1 MTAVGGIHRTALDTV
16 LRESAP
22 QAAVHELLGE
32 RRLWW
37 KSCSEAARTD
47 PAWLSEGPAE
57 ALADWI
63 DANAPDG
70 EPLVLT
76 PARHALL
83 LARALAS
90 PPDQDEALVSIRAL
104 WAASGLLSAGA
115 APGPV
120 EASGRGLEAVPG
132 SVAARLDAVLERIPH
147 LPGQVS
153 PAPDSMLVTAVL
165 LMAGCKP
172 GRRVQVP
179 VVFGETERRGEA
191 GATGVLELREFPA
204 GPPGLY
210 PDPRY
215 MTGLRNADG
224 QFATA
229 LGRAWA
235 VAGRGRGARCVLWR
249 LVFTDRSPTRVEGPS
264 LGAAFALGLRELLR
278 YPQRRRPSVAWLRG
292 VFYGLRPR
300 TAVTG
305 ALGHGERLDGVSG
318 MEDKLLAARRK
329 GLRLVAPAA
338 NRHDVAHAPEP
349 ADVTFAETLREADR
363 YARRFRTGRLVTAV
377 VLVSAMVASGG
388 VVHHREAAARE
399 RVAQA
404 HRMAEVS
411 EDLLS
416 TDVTLAGLFAER
428 AYRQHADPQ
437 TRKALFRAVT
447 ASPHLAAS
455 VRAAGTVS
463 AVAASQ
469 NGGRALTGSRGGE
482 VETWDLEGG
491 RFTGHHRR
499 LGRLPG
505 PVETVASDADG
516 RVVAASDDRTVSV
529 WTAGE
534 DAAAPRL
541 PHGHTPTA
549 VAVSPSG
556 RFVAVASE
564 SPVSEVR
571 GTLSVLDRVSGRTG
585 HLELAGMSSSAPSA
599 LAFDGDD
606 ELVVVEFA
614 YGSWNRVSVPRL
626 RHTAGSTLG
635 FGVHNAAAALAPDG
649 SHFTYSNK
657 SSPLP
662 VWPSQ
667 GRPDIDEP
675 GLVADTE
682 PGLPSALAVSR
693 GGTHVAVA
701 IGSTLR
707 VSRTHRP
714 AEKGSGPL
722 ALPGAGPVS
731 ANALAFLGSGG
742 DRLLSASSDAL
753 TLWDLRQHTRI
764 AWESKADI
772 PGSCLSCAAPQV
784 AVAPDG
790 QDAAVLDGL
799 GTRLSL
805 SRLGPPGTKPRG
817 LEGTMRIPE
826 FSALVWRPDSSLL
839 TVLAPDGSAQGL
851 ARGGTWRPAGSW
863 PPVPNPLGLSD
874 PPALARY
881 LPGGREV
888 AEVHMSGTVW
898 FRDAESGKP
907 LRKVDGPRSMA
918 PTADGYRHPATTK
931 VALHERGSY
940 AAVLEE
946 PVLDAH
952 GTVRV
957 HVISTA
963 SGGVRTLPAAGARGL
978 VYSGDHLLIQH
989 DSGTIE
995 VWSASGDRRLGTA
1008 EGVDDPAVGPV
1019 TDGRLLAGTT
1029 VEDQTVRLLDRASQT
1044 GLGALPLPEH
1054 NFANSTGLA
1063 LTPDGTG
1070 LVTATEADY
1079 SETDSPAA
1087 DGPITDRFGT
1097 LIQWRLDPRD
1107 WIRTVCATAG
1117 RELRPHDW
1125 EQHMDTPAPASL
1137 RCGE

>member
-1 MTAVGGIHRTALDTV
+1 MTAAGRTHRTALDTV
-16 LRESAP
+16 LRESTP
-22 QAAVHELLGE
+22 QGAVHELLGE

-47 PAWLSEGPAE
+47 PAWLTEESAE
-57 ALADWI
+57 ALAGWI
-63 DANAPDG
+63 DANAPDR
-70 EPLVLT
+70 EPTTLT
-76 PARHALL
+76 PARHAYL

-90 PPDQDEALVSIRAL
+90 PSDQDEALASLRTL
-104 WAASGLLSAGA
+104 WADSGLLSANA

-120 EASGRGLEAVPG
+120 QPSGRGLDAVPK
-132 SVAARLDAVLERIPH
+132 SAAARLDAVLERIPH
-147 LPGQVS
+147 LPGEAA
-153 PAPDSMLVTAVL
+153 PAPDSMLVAAVL

-172 GRRVQVP
+172 SRRVQVP
-179 VVFGETERRGEA
+179 VVFGETERSGEA

-215 MTGLRNADG
+215 MTGLRSSDG

-264 LGAAFALGLRELLR
+264 LGAAFALGLRELMR
-278 YPQRRRPSVAWLRG
+278 YPQRRRPSAAWLRG

-305 ALGHGERLDGVSG
+305 ALGHGESLDGVSG
-318 MEDKLLAARRK
+318 MEGKLLAARRK

-338 NRHDVAHAPEP
+338 NRPDAAHAPEP
-349 ADVTFAETLREADR
+349 ADVKFAGTLRQADR

-377 VLVSAMVASGG
+377 VLVLAMTASG
-388 VVHHREAAARE
+388 VVVQYREATARE
-399 RVAQA
+399 RMAQA
-404 HRMAEVS
+404 HRLTEVS
-411 EDLLS
+411 ADLLS

-447 ASPHLAAS
+447 ASPYLAGS
-455 VRAAGTVS
+455 VRAEGTVS

-469 NGGRALTGSRGGE
+469 NGERALTGSRGGDVE
-482 VETWDLEGG
+482 VWGVEGG

-499 LGRLPG
+499 VGRLPG
-505 PVETVASDADG
+505 PVEAVASDADG

-529 WTAGE
+529 WAAGE
-534 DAAAPRL
+534 NSPAPRL
-541 PHGHTPTA
+541 PDGQTPAA

-556 RFVAVASE
+556 RFIAVATE
-564 SPVSEVR
+564 SSVFEVP
-571 GTLSVLDRVSGRTG
+571 GTLSVLDRDSGRTK
-585 HLELAGMSSSAPSA
+585 HLKLADLSSDPSA

-606 ELVVVEFA
+606 ELVVIEFA
-614 YGSWNRVSVPRL
+614 YGGWNRISVPRL
-626 RHTAGSTLG
+626 KRTAGSSLG
-635 FGVHNAAAALAPDG
+635 FGVYNSAAALAPDG
-649 SHFTYSNK
+649 SHFTYSDK
-657 SSPLP
+657 GSPLP
-662 VWPSQ
+662 VWPSL
-667 GRPDIDEP
+667 GKPDIDKPE
-675 GLVADTE
+675 LVADTE
-682 PGLPSALAVSR
+682 PGLPSALAISR
-693 GGTHVAVA
+693 GGTHAAVA

-707 VSRTHRP
+707 VSRMHGR

-731 ANALAFLGSGG
+731 PHALAFLGSGG

-753 TLWDLRQHTRI
+753 TLWDLGQHTRI

-772 PGSCLSCAAPQV
+772 PGSCLSCVAPQV

-799 GTRLSL
+799 GNRLAL

-817 LEGTMRIPE
+817 KEGTMRIPG
-826 FSALVWRPDSSLL
+826 FSALVWRPDSGRL
-839 TVLAPDGSAQGL
+839 TVLAPDGSAQSL
-851 ARGGTWRPAGSW
+851 ARGKVWRPAGSW
-863 PPVPNPLGLSD
+863 PAVPNPLRVSD

-918 PTADGYRHPATTK
+918 PTADGYRHPASTQ

-940 AAVLEE
+940 AAVLDEQ
-946 PVLDAH
+946 VLDNPGKA
-952 GTVRV
+952 RV

-963 SGGVRTLPAAGARGL
+963 SGRVRTIPAADARGL
-978 VYSGDHLLIQH
+978 TYSGDHLLIQH
-989 DSGTIE
+989 DSGTLE
-995 VWSASGDRRLGTA
+995 VRSASGDRRLGTA

-1019 TDGRLLAGTT
+1019 TDGKLLAGTT
-1029 VEDQTVRLLDRASQT
+1029 VEDQAVRLLDLASQT
-1044 GLGALPLPEH
+1044 SLGTLPLPEH

-1063 LTPDGTG
+1063 LTPDGPG
-1070 LVTATEADY
+1070 LVTVTEADY
-1079 SETDSPAA
+1079 SETDSPAP
-1087 DGPITDRFGT
+1087 DGPTTDNLGT
-1097 LIQWRLDPRD
+1097 LVQWRLDPRD

-1117 RELRPHDW
+1117 RELRPRDW

>member
-1 MTAVGGIHRTALDTV
+1 MTGAGSTYRVALDAV

-22 QAAVHELLGE
+22 QAAVYELLGE
-32 RRLWW
+32 RHLWW
-37 KSCSEAARTD
+37 LSCGEATRAD
-47 PAWLSEGPAE
+47 PAWLTEGPAE

-63 DANAPDG
+63 DANAPDR
-70 EPLVLT
+70 EPSALT
-76 PARHALL
+76 PARHAYL

-90 PPDQDEALVSIRAL
+90 PPDQDEALVSVRAL
-104 WAASGLLSAGA
+104 WADSGLLSANA

-120 EASGRGLEAVPG
+120 QPSGRGLDAVPEPA
-132 SVAARLDAVLERIPH
+132 AARLGAVLERVPR
-147 LPGQVS
+147 LPGKAA

-172 GRRVQVP
+172 GRRVQIP
-179 VVFGETERRGEA
+179 VVFGETEHHGEP
-191 GATGVLELREFPA
+191 GATGVLELSEFPA

-215 MTGLRNADG
+215 MAGLRNSDG

-292 VFYGLRPR
+292 VFHGLRPR

-318 MEDKLLAARRK
+318 MEGKLLAARRK

-338 NRHDVAHAPEP
+338 NRTDAAHAPEP
-349 ADVTFAETLREADR
+349 ADVRFAETLRQADR

-377 VLVSAMVASGG
+377 VLVLAMVASGG
-388 VVHHREAAARE
+388 VVRYREIVARE

-411 EDLLS
+411 VDLLS

-428 AYRQHADPQ
+428 AYRQHADAQ

-447 ASPHLAAS
+447 ASPHLAGS

-469 NGGRALTGSRGGE
+469 NGGRALTGSRGGDVE
-482 VETWDLEGG
+482 VWGLEGG
-491 RFTGHHRR
+491 RFTGYHRGM
-499 LGRLPG
+499 GRLPG
-505 PVETVASDADG
+505 PVEAVASDAEG
-516 RVVAASDDRTVSV
+516 RVVAASDGRTVGV
-529 WTAGE
+529 WAAGE
-534 DAAAPRL
+534 NVAAPLL
-541 PHGHTPTA
+541 PEGRTPTA

-556 RFVAVASE
+556 RFVAVAADS
-564 SPVSEVR
+564 SGSEVQ
-571 GTLSVLDRVSGRTG
+571 GTLSVLDRDSGRTG
-585 HLELAGMSSSAPSA
+585 HLELAGLSSAPSA

-606 ELVVVEFA
+606 ELVVVDFA
-614 YGSWNRVSVPRL
+614 YGGWNRVSVPRL
-626 RHTAGSTLG
+626 KRTAGSTVG

-649 SHFTYSNK
+649 SHFAYSNK
-657 SSPLP
+657 GSPLP
-662 VWPSQ
+662 VWASR
-667 GRPDIDEP
+667 GRPDVDRP

-693 GGTHVAVA
+693 GGTHAAMA

-707 VSRTHRP
+707 VSRTHGPTGKSSR
-714 AEKGSGPL
+714 PL
-722 ALPGAGPVS
+722 ALPGAGQVS
-731 ANALAFLGSGG
+731 PGTLVFLGSGG
-742 DRLLSASSDAL
+742 DRLLSATSDSL

-772 PGSCLSCAAPQV
+772 PGSCLSCVAPQV

-790 QDAAVLDGL
+790 QDAAVLDGG
-799 GTRLSL
+799 GTRLAL

-817 LEGTMRIPE
+817 VEGTMRIPE
-826 FSALVWRPDSSLL
+826 FSTLVWRPDSSRLI
-839 TVLAPDGSAQGL
+839 VLAPDGRAEIL
-851 ARGGTWRPAGSW
+851 ARGEVWRPAGSW
-863 PPVPNPLGLSD
+863 PAVPNPLRLSD

-898 FRDAESGKP
+898 FRDARSGKP

-918 PTADGYRHPATTK
+918 PTADGFRHPATTK
-931 VALHERGSY
+931 VALDEQGAN
-940 AAVLEE
+940 AAVLDE
-946 PVLDAH
+946 PVLDDDGKA
-952 GTVRV
+952 RV
-957 HVISTA
+957 HVISTG
-963 SGGVRTLPAAGARGL
+963 SGRVRTIPAAGARGL
-978 VYSGDHLLIQH
+978 AYSGDHLLIQH
-989 DSGTIE
+989 GNGTVE
-995 VWSASGDRRLGTA
+995 EWSASGDRWLSTA

-1019 TDGRLLAGTT
+1019 TDGKLLAGTAAEEQA
-1029 VEDQTVRLLDRASQT
+1029 VHLLDLASQT
-1044 GLGALPLPEH
+1044 RLGALPLPEH

-1063 LTPDGTG
+1063 FTPDGTG

-1079 SETDSPAA
+1079 SETDSPAP
-1087 DGPITDRFGT
+1087 DGPTTDDLGT
-1097 LIQWRLDPRD
+1097 LIQWRLDPRE
-1107 WIRTVCATAG
+1107 WIRTVCATSG
-1117 RELRPHDW
+1117 RELRPRDW

-1137 RCGE
+1137 GCGE